1 MPYTNAE
8 QATTFSLDIQVHG
21 CLLENAWAKFP
32 HKDEK
37 IELNSWIS
45 ADCIDIISSRNKLY
59 FKVSKSIHY
68 LTCTILSRYSVPY
81 PMPRVEGKQRRS
93 YVSCLRP
100 KRLLLLELNRHYF
113 SLLLVVEEISS
124 AIARNNNYVQ
134 FPMRPWLRFQTK
146 LSASKGSRDAVN
158 RYELYVHFLS
168 KNKKRFMPDT
178 SGTSGT
184 GWFWINIIRQ

>member
-1 MPYTNAE
+1 MN
-8 QATTFSLDIQVHG
+8 
-21 CLLENAWAKFP
+21 
-32 HKDEK
+32 
-37 IELNSWIS
+37 
-45 ADCIDIISSRNKLY
+45 CIG
-59 FKVSKSIHY
+59 
-68 LTCTILSRYSVPY
+68 
-81 PMPRVEGKQRRS
+81 PR
-93 YVSCLRP
+93 
-100 KRLLLLELNRHYF
+100 RLPLLELNRHYF

-178 SGTSGT
+178 SGTGGT
-184 GWFWINIIRQ
+184 GWFWINNIKQ